1 MKANRNRQK
10 LIIKIFSVLAAI
22 VLWLFVCYTEDK
34 LLDVNVNSIEIQYV
48 GEQTLYN
55 KGLMLTDKDSLP
67 KASVKIRGRRSD
79 LISVM
84 GGVGAKID
92 LSQIDSAGTHK
103 MSPTFNIPSSA
114 VYISKINTQNIEL
127 NIEKTVEKIIDV
139 KVIQQNA
146 SKNKSYIVESVA
158 EIKQMK
164 IVGENND
171 INSIES
177 ACLYVDVSSVLSE
190 EELIIKPVFE
200 TGDGKTVTPKNRVFT
215 DVSEIKVTNKVYDKK
230 SVGVVVELPRQNTDK
245 YIFDLVYQSIQEV
258 EVGVVDDNIKVDFL
272 KASFDD
278 TSVFE
283 MGKQQYVL
291 ELSVPEGVYV
301 PENSRFIEVEIDII
315 EKVKQ
320 EVNVPVTV
328 NNATG
333 KNYQLKSGNVLV
345 MISGPKDK
353 LLSENV
359 TAELD
364 LLNLEAEGEEK
375 RVKLNISSKD
385 EDVKIE
391 SKTVYVDVIVG

>member
-1 MKANRNRQK
+1 MKENRNRQK
-10 LIIKIFSVLAAI
+10 LIIKIFSVFAAI

-55 KGLMLTDKDSLP
+55 KGLILTGKDSIP

-84 GGVGAKID
+84 GGVSAKID

-103 MSPTFNIPSSA
+103 VSPTFNIPSSA

-146 SKNKSYIVESVA
+146 SKNKSYIVESIA
-158 EIKQMK
+158 EIEEMK
-164 IVGENND
+164 IVGEDND

-200 TGDGKTVTPKNRVFT
+200 TGDGKAVTPKNRVFT

-230 SVGVVVELPRQNTDK
+230 SVGVVVELPRRNTDK
-245 YIFDLVYQSIQEV
+245 YIFDLVYQSVQEV
-258 EVGVVDDNIKVDFL
+258 EVGVIDENVKVDFL

-283 MGKQQYVL
+283 MGKQQYML
-291 ELSVPEGVYV
+291 ELTVPEGVYV
-301 PENSRFIEVEIDII
+301 PENSRFVEVEINIT
-315 EKVKQ
+315 EKGRQ
-320 EVNVPVTV
+320 EVMVPVSV
-328 NNATG
+328 NNPEG
-333 KNYQLKSGNVLV
+333 KAYELKKEYVLV
-345 MISGPKDK
+345 VITGPKNE
-353 LLSENV
+353 LLAGNV

-364 LLNLEAEGEEK
+364 LSGVEADGQEK
-375 RVKLNISSKD
+375 SLKVNVTSKKN
-385 EDVKIE
+385 DVVIE
-391 SKTVYVDVIVG
+391 NKTVFVNVIVG